1 MKLIFKMPLLAL
13 LLYSCNCAD
22 DNRTDYDPA
31 AISGSWKLAQRI
43 SGGEITIYN
52 ENHYKHLRFNTDS
65 TYSSHETIT
74 GEVHTRTGFYTLQD
88 GELMMISNGSDTIT
102 AIVAYLN
109 SNTLALQFEH
119 DHDNDGTIDSV
130 RESYV
135 SQL

>member
-1 MKLIFKMPLLAL
+1 MKLILKTPLLAL

-52 ENHYKHLRFNTDS
+52 DNQYKHLRFNTDS
-65 TYSSHETIT
+65 TYTSHETFA
-74 GEVHTRTGFYTLQD
+74 GEVHIRTGFYTLQD
-88 GELMMISNGSDTIT
+88 GELMMISNDSDTIRAT
-102 AIVAYLN
+102 IAHLN

-119 DHDNDGTIDSV
+119 DHDNDGVTDSV

>member
-1 MKLIFKMPLLAL
+1 MKLIFKMPLLGL

-22 DNRTDYDPA
+22 DTRTDYDPA
-31 AISGSWKLAQRI
+31 AISGSWKLAQKI
-43 SGGEITIYN
+43 SGGEIKIYN
-52 ENHYKHLRFNTDS
+52 ENHYKHLRFNADN
-65 TYSSHETIT
+65 TYTSHETVA
-74 GEVHTRTGFYTLQD
+74 GEVYTRTGFYTLQD
-88 GELMMISNGSDTIT
+88 GELMMISNNSDTIT

-119 DHDNDGTIDSV
+119 DHDNDGAVDSV